1 MEPGEKGGYP
11 VRWLDFLSC
20 FVIMVDKRT
29 ADKTAKVPDISGR
42 WTLPVTNV
50 AMACAKKESS
60 LPVRLSA
67 WQNKKC
73 RA

>member
-50 AMACAKKESS
+50 AMACAKKGVFPSCT
-60 LPVRLSA
+60 PVCMA
-67 WQNKKC
+67 K
-73 RA
+73 